1 MHDSN
6 QAQRDVEAVAC
17 IAAVPKILEVITRT
31 TGLRFAAVAR
41 VTDDRW
47 TACAVRDEI
56 AFGLQPGGEL
66 ELRTTICNE
75 IRQHRQP
82 VVFGHASANP
92 QFADHQTPR
101 LYGLESYISVPIHR
115 SSGEFFGTLCAIDP
129 LPSRVESPETL
140 QMMELFAELIG
151 AQLESDERH
160 ALSQAALHTALD
172 VAKMRE
178 RFINEVSD
186 DLKEPIQALV
196 MDAYLIKTTPGL
208 DAQTRARVAD
218 METNLWRMAALVGGI
233 VDFAHDKLVTGA
245 PLSRTPAATLAGE
258 LQRVLT
264 QVVSAYPQRALATH
278 VQIDADVDCD
288 PARLGQLMVNLA
300 INVLRHVAS
309 DVTVSLDASTT
320 AGELRVAVEAPGLAL
335 PDDALDSVAG
345 PITRRPGMV
354 REPRAWDFF
363 IAGEIARAHS
373 GGISVVPAP
382 GGTRLSFAMP
392 LQALQDVMPVATS
405 NAIAAG

>member
-1 MHDSN
+1 MHVQN
-6 QAQRDVEAVAC
+6 QVQRDIDAVSRV
-17 IAAVPKILEVITRT
+17 AAVPKILEVITRT

-41 VTDDRW
+41 VTDDDW

-56 AFGLQPGGEL
+56 AFGLQPGGTL
-66 ELRTTICNE
+66 ELGTTICNE

-115 SSGEFFGTLCAIDP
+115 ASGEFFGTLCAIDP

-172 VAKMRE
+172 VAKLRE

-186 DLKEPIQALV
+186 DLKAPIQALV

-208 DAQTRARVAD
+208 DADTRELVAD
-218 METNLWRMAALVGGI
+218 MEANLWRMAALVGGI
-233 VDFAHDKLVTGA
+233 VDFSHDKLVTGG
-245 PLSRTPAATLAGE
+245 PLVRTPAGMLAGE
-258 LQRVLT
+258 LQRVLS
-264 QVVSAYPQRALATH
+264 QVASAYPQRALATV
-278 VQIDADVDCD
+278 VQVDADVECD
-288 PARLGQLMVNLA
+288 PARLGQLLVNLA
-300 INVLRHVAS
+300 LNVFRHVAA
-309 DVTVSLDASTT
+309 DAIVSIEVATT
-320 AGELRVAVEAPGLAL
+320 ADTLTLALDAPGLVL
-335 PDDALDSVAG
+335 SGDELDSVTG
-345 PITRRPGMV
+345 PLS
-354 REPRAWDFF
+354 PRAGATRGPRSWDFF
-363 IAGEIARAHS
+363 IADEIARAHAGRITVRPTS
-373 GGISVVPAP
+373 GGS
-382 GGTRLSFAMP
+382 RLSFAMP
-392 LQALQDVMPVATS
+392 LQVAQDAAAAPSAATLAS
-405 NAIAAG
+405 V